1 MSAFSTKQRVLTEQ
15 ESRGSLEAWCE
26 QLIYHI
32 SNEDKFERYLDDLKT
47 WNSTT
52 SGTPNRGFVADTQD
66 VNGKRFSAEKK
77 AINLKVLLGFISI
90 HAPVISSAF
99 IKEEAHSIDEI
110 FDRLRQYYDC
120 RKSGTN
126 IMDMF
131 NIKCGSTETRE
142 ALWERCYSFMEDSLI
157 TKASGV
163 KHCGAKLENDERLT
177 PTLQNITVMIWLD
190 AIHRDLPS
198 LVKQRFAITLRE
210 TTLYSIRSEISDA
223 VPSLLQEIGSREGN
237 ISYSSSSYRRKRS
250 GKTGNQRGRLGNRQ
264 KCCLCDAANRPG
276 AENHYFQNCPFMP
289 ASDRKFL
296 QSKIGDIEI
305 LSETEENDDDL
316 EYYKSD
322 SKLVQVKR
330 SDDVSKTS
338 TINRIDILSSPCM
351 EVEASKL
358 DADITL
364 DTGAESNLIRKS
376 EARRL
381 NLNILPTT
389 HKANMADGVSPM
401 DIAGEVHFDISRKC
415 PITERTHSFR
425 FNGLVVKD
433 LNCAILGG
441 MPFLDTNDIYVRAQ
455 RKCVYI
461 GDCCSF
467 KYISMKRSAS
477 VKAATILRVPR
488 QTCLLPGSEVI
499 LTVPL
504 EYQNKTISVEPR
516 HIGNHDNWIRCEIT
530 KTDHDKITLT
540 NNQSTPI
547 LIRRHEQICQIRHTT
562 QMPLK
567 RDTSGPPP
575 LIFTS
580 EQSDRSAEISVD
592 PSNILNHDEKTMFHE
607 TNKKFSQVFSPSL
620 GCYNGKSGKFQHII
634 NMSASLPPQRKG
646 RVPMY
651 NRTNLELLQTKI
663 DELYKQGVFA
673 RPEEINITAEY
684 VSPSFLVAKSSGG
697 HRLVTAFTEL
707 GQYTKPQPALMPKID
722 DIIKHIAQFKY
733 IIKSDLKQAYF
744 QIPLDKSSMKYVGIC
759 TPFRGVYVYTRA
771 VMGLPGSESALEQLM
786 SKVLGDLMFRGSVV
800 KLADDLY
807 IGANTPIELN
817 SVWNEVLQILHE
829 NNLRLSPSKTICCPT
844 STEILGWQWTN
855 GTLKA
860 TSHRLNTLAACDP
873 PETIK
878 SLRSFIGSYKFLN
891 KVLPKHSD
899 FLAPL
904 DKVCATGSSND
915 RIQWT
920 SDLEDTFFKAKEH
933 LKQAKTLTLPRKED
947 HLQII
952 TDAATIPAGLAAS
965 LFVLRGGKPYLA
977 GLFNA
982 RKTSSQAGWLA
993 CELEALGIASSVKH
1007 FSPYIIQS
1015 EHVTEV
1021 LTDSRPCVQ
1030 AYEKLQRGAFSAS
1043 SRVTTFLSVVSRYHI
1058 KISHIPGK
1066 NNISDYASRNPIH
1079 CEGKCQICKF
1089 IDTLEA
1095 SVVREISVK
1104 DVLAGHCPIPYMTRG
1119 TWIQA
1124 QQDCPD
1130 LQQVYRLL
1138 RDGRTPSKK
1147 KRGLTT
1153 VKRYLQ
1159 HCKLSST
1166 PADGLIIVTHE
1177 EALRPTRQRIV
1188 IPEGVLDGLLVALHL
1203 QLHHASKHQLK
1214 QVFNMGFYALDTDK
1228 AISRTIESCHTCMSL
1243 KQIPSQFKKQ
1253 SSTKPPDKIGSWYA
1267 SDVIKREGQL
1277 ILLVRENV
1285 SALTHATLLPS
1296 ENSQSLKDGLIT
1308 TISRFR
1314 PPSGDE
1320 VKVRVDGALG
1330 FQALLT
1336 DGLLESLHIKLEIG
1350 ETKNCNKNPIGE
1362 RSVSEFHTE
1371 LCKLK
1376 PSGGKITD
1384 AELSMI
1390 VSNMNSRVR
1399 ENGYSSQEIWT
1410 MRDQITGERL
1420 PIEDK
1425 TIIERK
1431 YESRLKR
1438 HETSAKYRGRGRTTE
1453 IKTDVKIGEIV
1464 YLYQDKVKTNARS
1477 KYMVMEVGDE
1487 YCTVQKFT
1495 ERQFRGKKYKVRKCD
1510 IIKVEQHPNY
1520 HTTDQNEGDGSANE
1534 IDSPK
1539 HTEPEPET
1547 QSIQEDNTDGTDSI
1561 EENPEEIVP
1570 NETTG
1575 LRRSSRNRRLPRFL
1589 EENYVM
1595 HSDSD

>member
-1 MSAFSTKQRVLTEQ
+1 MSAFCTKQRILTEQ

-32 SNEDKFERYLDDLKT
+32 SNEDRFERYVEDLKT
-47 WNSTT
+47 WSSVA
-52 SGTPNRGFVADTQD
+52 SGTPHRGFTADTQD
-66 VNGKRFSAEKK
+66 INGKKFSAEKK

-99 IKEEAHSIDEI
+99 IREEAHSIDEI
-110 FDRLRQYYDC
+110 FDRLRQYYDY

-126 IMDMF
+126 IMDIF
-131 NIKCGSTETRE
+131 NFKCGATETRE

-157 TKASGV
+157 TKASAI
-163 KHCGAKLENDERLT
+163 KHCGVKLENDERLT

-198 LVKQRFAITLRE
+198 IIKQRFAITLRDS
-210 TTLYSIRSEISDA
+210 TLYSIRTEISDA
-223 VPSLLQEIGSREGN
+223 IPSLLQEIGDREGN
-237 ISYSSSSYRRKRS
+237 ISYSSSSYRRKRP
-250 GKTGNQRGRLGNRQ
+250 GKPGNPRSRQGNKP

-276 AENHYFQNCPFMP
+276 AETHYFQSCPFMP

-296 QSKIGDIEI
+296 RSKIGDIEI
-305 LSETEENDDDL
+305 LSETEEDDEDL
-316 EYYKSD
+316 DCYRSD
-322 SKLVQVKR
+322 SRRVQVKR
-330 SDDVSKTS
+330 PKDTPKNSK
-338 TINRIDILSSPCM
+338 INRIDIISSPCM
-351 EVEASKL
+351 EVEVDNE
-358 DADITL
+358 DADVTL

-381 NLNILPTT
+381 KLNILPTT

-401 DIAGEVHFDISRKC
+401 EIAGEVHFNVSRKC
-415 PITERTHSFR
+415 PITKQTHSFR
-425 FNGLVVKD
+425 FDGLVVKD

-441 MPFLDTNDIYVRAQ
+441 MPFMDRNDIYLRANTN
-455 RKCVYI
+455 CVYI
-461 GDCCSF
+461 GDCCNF
-467 KYISMKRSAS
+467 KYVSIKRCAN
-477 VKAATILRVPR
+477 VRAATILRVPR
-488 QTCLLPGSEVI
+488 QTCLLPGSDIVFTI
-499 LTVPL
+499 PP
-504 EYQNKTISVEPR
+504 EYQNGTISVEPR
-516 HIGNHDNWIRCEIT
+516 HTNNHDDWIQCKIT
-530 KTDHDKITLT
+530 KPEYDKITLT
-540 NNQSTPI
+540 NNSTAPV
-547 LIRRHEQICQIRHTT
+547 LIKRHEQICQIRHTT
-562 QMPLK
+562 RMPLTH
-567 RDTSGPPP
+567 DTSKPPP
-575 LIFTS
+575 LILAS
-580 EQSDRSAEISVD
+580 EQLDRSIEISVD
-592 PSNILNHDEKTMFHE
+592 PSNILNQDERAMFHE
-607 TNKKFSQVFSPSL
+607 TNKKYSQVFSPSL
-620 GCYNGKSGKFQHII
+620 GCYNGKSGNFQHII

-663 DELYKQGVFA
+663 DELYKQGVFV
-673 RPEEINITAEY
+673 RPEDINITAEY
-684 VSPSFLVAKSSGG
+684 VSPSFLVAKTSGG

-707 GQYTKPQPALMPKID
+707 GQYTKPQPALMPKVD

-744 QIPLDKSSMKYVGIC
+744 QIPLAKSSMKYVGIC

-786 SKVLGDLMFRGSVV
+786 SKVLGDLMVKGSVV

-807 IGANTPIELN
+807 VGANTPIELN
-817 SVWNEVLQILHE
+817 SVWKEVLQTLHE

-844 STEILGWQWTN
+844 STEILGWQWTK

-878 SLRSFIGSYKFLN
+878 SMRSFIGSYKFLS
-891 KVLPKHSD
+891 KVIPKHSD

-920 SDLEDTFFKAKEH
+920 SDLEEAFLKAKEH
-933 LKQAKTLTLPRKED
+933 LKQAKILTLPRRED
-947 HLQII
+947 QLQII
-952 TDAATIPAGLAAS
+952 TDAATISAGLAAS
-965 LFVLRGGKPYLA
+965 LFVLRGDRPHLA

-982 RKTSSQAGWLA
+982 RKTSNQAGWLA
-993 CELEALGIASSVKH
+993 CELEALGIASAIKH
-1007 FSPYIIQS
+1007 FSPYIVQS

-1043 SRVTTFLSVVSRYHI
+1043 SRVTTFLSVVSRYPV
-1058 KISHIPGK
+1058 KLSHIPGK

-1079 CEGKCQICKF
+1079 CEEKCQICKF
-1089 IDTLEA
+1089 INTLEA
-1095 SVVREISVK
+1095 SVVREITVK
-1104 DVLAGHCPIPYMTRG
+1104 EILAGHCPIPYMTRN

-1147 KRGLTT
+1147 KKGLTT

-1166 PADGLIIVTHE
+1166 PADGLIIVTQE

-1188 IPEGVLDGLLVALHL
+1188 IPQGVLDGLLVALHL

-1214 QVFNMGFYALDTDK
+1214 QIFNMGFYALDTDK
-1228 AISRTIESCHTCMSL
+1228 AISRTIDSCHTCMSL

-1267 SDVIKREGQL
+1267 SDVVKREGQL
-1277 ILLVRENV
+1277 VLLVRENV
-1285 SALTHATLLPS
+1285 SALTHATLLLS
-1296 ENSQSLKDGLIT
+1296 ESSQSLKDGLIT

-1320 VKVRVDGALG
+1320 VKIRVDGASG

-1336 DGLLESLHIKLEIG
+1336 DSLLESYHIKIEIG
-1350 ETKNCNKNPIGE
+1350 EIKNCNKNPISE
-1362 RSVSEFHTE
+1362 RSVSEFHNE

-1376 PSGGKITD
+1376 PSGGRITD
-1384 AELSMI
+1384 AELAVV

-1399 ENGYSSQEIWT
+1399 ENGYSSLEVWT
-1410 MRDQITGERL
+1410 MRDQITGEKL

-1425 TIIERK
+1425 NLIEEK
-1431 YESRLKR
+1431 YKSRLKR
-1438 HETSAKYRGRGRTTE
+1438 HETSAKYKGRGRTTE
-1453 IKTDVKIGEIV
+1453 TEIDVKVGEVV
-1464 YLYQDKVKTNARS
+1464 YLYQDRVKTNARS
-1477 KYMVMEVGDE
+1477 RYMVMEVEDQ
-1487 YCTVQKFT
+1487 YCIVQKFT
-1495 ERQFRGKKYKVRKCD
+1495 ERQFRGKKYKVK
-1510 IIKVEQHPNY
+1510 K
-1520 HTTDQNEGDGSANE
+1520 
-1534 IDSPK
+1534 
-1539 HTEPEPET
+1539 
-1547 QSIQEDNTDGTDSI
+1547 
-1561 EENPEEIVP
+1561 
-1570 NETTG
+1570 
-1575 LRRSSRNRRLPRFL
+1575 
-1589 EENYVM
+1589 M
-1595 HSDSD
+1595 